1 MLEIARPEIR
11 TSVRAHPDRYAWGT
25 VDVILAVVMLP
36 FAVWVWLIDRMVWA
50 IARLAAR

>member
-11 TSVRAHPDRYAWGT
+11 SAVRVEPRRYTWGL
-25 VDVILAVVMLP
+25 VDVILAVVLFP

-50 IARLAAR
+50 IAKLQPQ